1 MDTHLHMIIGQHIL
15 NVKMVTHPDDLWLP
29 DVPFSR
35 WETVLLLDPS
45 SYETATQSVG
55 NPRQRNQ
62 ASRRKKKR
70 KKNTHQHSI
79 NTSFYSLW
87 YEANKGG
94 VVSSSGSRPR
104 GHGSK
109 LGGHRSKLAKPF
121 TQQCC
126 WTNLSPPTR
135 RFAKEG
141 KRSGS
146 YMTSPINPYIS
157 LLTYITRD
165 CRPARPNTVWH
176 PYFCKDTA
184 HETSHVCVFKKILT
198 LQWNSI
204 LTVQTWIL
212 WLSVRVPDEE

>member
-1 MDTHLHMIIGQHIL
+1 MDAHLHMIIGQHTL

-126 WTNLSPPTR
+126 WTNVSTHQKICKGR
-135 RFAKEG
+135 EKEWLI
-141 KRSGS
+141 RDF
-146 YMTSPINPYIS
+146 PINPYIS
-157 LLTYITRD
+157 LLTYMTRD

-184 HETSHVCVFKKILT
+184 HETSHVCVFKVIF
-198 LQWNSI
+198 
-204 LTVQTWIL
+204 
-212 WLSVRVPDEE
+212 